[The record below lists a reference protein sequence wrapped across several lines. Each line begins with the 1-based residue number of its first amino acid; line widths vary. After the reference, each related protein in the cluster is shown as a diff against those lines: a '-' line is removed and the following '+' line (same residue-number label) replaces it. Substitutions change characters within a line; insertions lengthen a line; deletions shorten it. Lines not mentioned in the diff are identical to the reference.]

1 MELHRF
7 PAGQLEELST
17 PITRAAWPEV
27 GYYEEIMDANLWHVV
42 NPTGQLGTIRRH
54 TTAHGREYFEAQTST
69 SIRDCIRLEDA
80 LSFTVLVW
88 AGEWQQVAYGDVNT
102 PLTRVTY

>member
-27 GYYEEIMDANLWHVV
+27 GYYGDIEDNNLWHVV
-42 NPTGQLGTIRRH
+42 NSTDQLGAIRRY
-54 TTAHGREYFEAQTST
+54 TVHGHEYFEAQTPT

-80 LSFTVLVW
+80 LTFTVLVW
-88 AGEWQQVAYGDVNT
+88 AGEWQQVAYGDVPT

>member
-27 GYYEEIMDANLWHVV
+27 GYYGDIEDNNL
-42 NPTGQLGTIRRH
+42 
-54 TTAHGREYFEAQTST
+54 
-69 SIRDCIRLEDA
+69 
-80 LSFTVLVW
+80 
-88 AGEWQQVAYGDVNT
+88 
-102 PLTRVTY
+102 

>member
-1 MELHRF
+1 MLLPRF
-7 PAGQLEELST
+7 PAEQLAELST

-27 GYYEEIMDANLWHVV
+27 GYYEEVMDMNLWHVV

-54 TTAHGREYFEAQTST
+54 TVHGHEYFEAQTRT
-69 SIRDCIRLEDA
+69 FHRDCIRLDDA
-80 LSFTVLVW
+80 LTFVVLVW
-88 AGEWQQVAYGDVNT
+88 TGEWQQVAYGDVNT